1 MHYIQNLANKMQKK
15 KPKKSNWQEAG
26 RRKEQSSPW
35 KILCVSSCLSFYY
48 LRDRG
53 KKVSRTIHQWL
64 KQKRSINVTE
74 KYSMDPEFHTSQN
87 YSLIVRKKWNKSYT
101 VVVGDLH

>member
-15 KPKKSNWQEAG
+15 KPNWQEAG
-26 RRKEQSSPW
+26 GCKEQSSPW

-53 KKVSRTIHQWL
+53 EKVSRTIHQWL

-87 YSLIVRKKWNKSYT
+87 YSLIVRKEVK
-101 VVVGDLH
+101 